1 MKVPGAVLSVLLAAA
16 SPGLAQAPA
25 PPPKPAVILPG
36 LAPLHHPIAT
46 SSAEAQRFFDQGLSL
61 VYAFN
66 HEEAIRSFERA
77 SELDPK
83 APMPLWGIALA
94 LGPNIN
100 DPTSDAD
107 RLKRAR
113 QLLDQAIVLAAEAP
127 EPSESERD
135 YLTALGKRYSADPQ
149 ADRAQLARDY
159 NAAMRELSK
168 KYRDDLDAAVLFAE
182 SGMDLRPW
190 RLWNGDG
197 TPADGTLEI
206 VATLEEVLKRD
217 PQHSGANHYYIHA
230 VEASPDPR
238 RALPS
243 AQVLTTLA
251 PGAGHLVHM
260 PSHIQMRTG
269 SFGAAA
275 RSNALAAEADREYIR
290 QTGAQGMY
298 TAMYYN
304 HNLHFLASA
313 WSMAGN
319 WAEAKKA
326 SDQLGASVTP
336 LLAEMPMV
344 EAFLTMPAFVNLRFQ
359 RWSEV
364 VRQPDP
370 GSKLPILKA
379 IWHYGRVLA
388 LVSTRD
394 ARRAEAEKKL
404 FEAARA
410 RVPAD
415 AFYGN
420 NSPKDVLELAA
431 AVLDARLAWLSGDR
445 AGSVE
450 IWRKAVALEDAL
462 FYDEP
467 PPWYYPVRES
477 LGAALVRLGRADEAE
492 KVFREDLARNPRNGR
507 SLFGLSE
514 SLKAQK
520 KAADQAWV
528 EREFASAWKD
538 ADIRLKI
545 EDL

>member
-1 MKVPGAVLSVLLAAA
+1 
-16 SPGLAQAPA
+16 AP
-25 PPPKPAVILPG
+25 I
-36 LAPLHHPIAT
+36 HHPIAT
-46 SSAEAQRFFDQGLSL
+46 SVPEAQKFFDQGLSL

-77 SELDPK
+77 AELDPK

-94 LGPNIN
+94 SGSNIN
-100 DPTSDAD
+100 DPEPAAA

-113 QLLDQAIVLAAEAP
+113 EMVDRAQALAAQAP
-127 EPSESERD
+127 ETPAVERD
-135 YLTALGKRYSADPQ
+135 YLAALGSRYSADPQ
-149 ADRAQLARDY
+149 ADRPGLARDY

-168 KYRDDLDAAVLFAE
+168 KYPDDPDAATLFAE
-182 SGMDLRPW
+182 SGMDLKPW

-197 TPADGTLEI
+197 TPAEGTLEI
-206 VATLEEVLKRD
+206 VATLEAVLKRD
-217 PQHSGANHYYIHA
+217 PQHPGANHYYIHA

-243 AQVLTTLA
+243 AQVLATLA
-251 PGAGHLVHM
+251 PAAGHLVHM
-260 PSHIQMRTG
+260 PAHIQMRTG
-269 SFGAAA
+269 SYAAAA

-298 TAMYYN
+298 PAMYYN

-326 SDQLGASVTP
+326 ADQLGASATP

-344 EAFLTMPAFVNLRFQ
+344 EAFLTMPSFVNLRFQ
-359 RWSEV
+359 KWSEV

-370 GSKLPILKA
+370 GAKLPILKA

-388 LVSTRD
+388 LVSARD
-394 ARRAEAEKKL
+394 TRRAEAEKKL
-404 FEAARA
+404 YEAARE
-410 RVPAD
+410 RVAAD

-420 NSPKDVLELAA
+420 NSPKDVLELAS

-445 AGSVE
+445 PAATE
-450 IWRKAVALEDAL
+450 IWRKAVSLQDAL

-477 LGAALVRLGRADEAE
+477 LGAALLRQGQAGEAE
-492 KVFREDLARNPRNGR
+492 EVFRQDLARNPRSGR
-507 SLFGLSE
+507 SLFGLLE

-520 KAADQAWV
+520 KTAGAAWV
-528 EREFASAWKD
+528 ERELAAAWKD
-538 ADIRLKI
+538 ADIKLRI
-545 EDL
+545 EDY

>member
-1 MKVPGAVLSVLLAAA
+1 MKVPGAAVSVFLASA
-16 SPGLAQAPA
+16 GLAMAQAPA
-25 PPPKPAVILPG
+25 PGPKPAAILPG
-36 LAPLHHPIAT
+36 LFPLHHPIAT
-46 SSAEAQRFFDQGLSL
+46 SSPEAQKFFDQGLL
-61 VYAFN
+61 LAYAFN
-66 HEEAIRSFERA
+66 HEEAVRSFERA

-83 APMPLWGIALA
+83 APMPLFGIALA
-94 LGPNIN
+94 SGSNIN
-100 DPTSDAD
+100 DPTPEAA
-107 RLKRAR
+107 RLQRAR
-113 QLLDQAIVLAAEAP
+113 TTLDKAQLLAGDAP
-127 EPSESERD
+127 EAERD
-135 YLTALGKRYSADPQ
+135 YIAALSRRYSADAQ

-168 KYRDDLDAAVLFAE
+168 KYPDDMDAATLFAE
-182 SGMDLRPW
+182 SGMNLRPW

-197 TPADGTLEI
+197 TPAEGTLEI
-206 VATLEEVLKRD
+206 VATLEAVLKRD
-217 PQHSGANHYYIHA
+217 PQHPGANHYYIHA
-230 VEASPDPR
+230 IEASPDPR

-243 AQVLTTLA
+243 ALVLATLA

-260 PSHIQMRTG
+260 PAHIQMRTG
-269 SFGAAA
+269 SYVAAA
-275 RSNALAAEADREYIR
+275 RANAQAAEADREYIR

-304 HNLHFLASA
+304 HNLHFLAFA

-319 WAEAKKA
+319 WAETKKA
-326 SDQLGASVTP
+326 SDQLSASATP

-344 EAFLTMPAFVNLRFQ
+344 EAFLTMPAFLNLRFQ
-359 RWSEV
+359 KWSEV

-370 GSKLPILKA
+370 GPKLPILKA

-394 ARRAEAEKKL
+394 ARRALAEKKL
-404 FEAARA
+404 FEAARE

-420 NSPKDVLELAA
+420 NTPKEVLDLAS
-431 AVLDARLAWLSGDR
+431 AVLDARLNWLSGDH
-445 AGSVE
+445 AASIE
-450 IWRKAVALEDAL
+450 SWRKAVSLQDAL

-477 LGAALVRLGRADEAE
+477 LGAALLRDGRAGEAE
-492 KVFREDLARNPRNGR
+492 QVFREDLARNPRSGR
-507 SLFGLSE
+507 SLFGLLE

-520 KAADQAWV
+520 KAADAAWV
-528 EREFASAWKD
+528 EREFAVAWKD
-538 ADIRLKI
+538 ADIKLKI

>member
-1 MKVPGAVLSVLLAAA
+1 MRVRGAAVCVFLAAA
-16 SPGLAQAPA
+16 GLGLAQAPA
-25 PPPKPAVILPG
+25 PAPKPAAILPG
-36 LAPLHHPIAT
+36 LFPLRHPITT
-46 SSAEAQRFFDQGLSL
+46 SSAEAQKFFDQGLFL
-61 VYAFN
+61 AYAFN
-66 HEEAIRSFERA
+66 HEEAVRSFERA

-94 LGPNIN
+94 SGSNIN
-100 DPTSDAD
+100 DPAPEAD

-113 QLLDQAIVLAAEAP
+113 ETLDRAQILAAEGP
-127 EPSESERD
+127 EAERD
-135 YLTALGKRYSADPQ
+135 YIAALSKRYSADPQ

-168 KYRDDLDAAVLFAE
+168 KYPDDMDAATLFAE

-197 TPADGTLEI
+197 MPAEGTLEI
-206 VATLEEVLKRD
+206 VATLEAVLKRD
-217 PQHSGANHYYIHA
+217 PQHPGANHYYIHA
-230 VEASPDPR
+230 VEASPDPW

-243 AQVLTTLA
+243 ALVLATLA

-260 PSHIQMRTG
+260 PSHIQARTG
-269 SFGAAA
+269 SYTAAA
-275 RSNALAAEADREYIR
+275 KANAQAAEADREYIR

-304 HNLHFLASA
+304 HNLHFLAFA

-319 WAEAKKA
+319 WVETKKA
-326 SDQLGASVTP
+326 SDQLSASATP

-344 EAFLTMPAFVNLRFQ
+344 EAFLTLPAFLNLRFQ
-359 RWSEV
+359 KWSEV

-370 GSKLPILKA
+370 GLKLPILKA
-379 IWHYGRVLA
+379 VWHYGRVLA

-394 ARRAEAEKKL
+394 ARRAQAEKKL
-404 FEAARA
+404 FEAARE

-420 NSPKDVLELAA
+420 NTPKDVLDLAS
-431 AVLDARLAWLSGDR
+431 AVLDARLIWLSGDH
-445 AGSVE
+445 AASIE
-450 IWRKAVALEDAL
+450 SWRKAVSLQDAL
-462 FYDEP
+462 LYDEP

-477 LGAALVRLGRADEAE
+477 LGAALLREGRAGEAE
-492 KVFREDLARNPRNGR
+492 QVFREDLARNPRSGR
-507 SLFGLSE
+507 SLFGLLE

-520 KAADQAWV
+520 KAADAAWV
-528 EREFASAWKD
+528 EREFAVAWKD
-538 ADIRLKI
+538 ADIKLKI